1 MAAYLPYISL
11 ISPYISL
18 YLPVSP
24 YISLWRA
31 RGDEGGRGVAQREA
45 EVAVEVGRHRAARLV
60 ADVSRGYHPSYHA
73 RYYASWVEGVRLR
86 AW

>member
-1 MAAYLPYISL
+1 MGLGLGLGSGSGSSSRFKAARL
-11 ISPYISL
+11 
-18 YLPVSP
+18 
-24 YISLWRA
+24 A
-31 RGDEGGRGVAQREA
+31 RGDERGRGVAQREA